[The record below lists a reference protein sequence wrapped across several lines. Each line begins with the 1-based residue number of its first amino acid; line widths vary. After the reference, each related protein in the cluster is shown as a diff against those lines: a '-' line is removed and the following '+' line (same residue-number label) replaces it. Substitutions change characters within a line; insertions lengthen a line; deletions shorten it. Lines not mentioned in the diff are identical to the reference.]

1 MTMLSAILCAGSVLK
16 VDFNDPAAFRLKN
29 GAVLKNGILY
39 LNGGQSHAEIVGSEN
54 FKVGKKGLTIS
65 CIAAFDQLKKP
76 GQDLLYKPDSWMLT
90 RFDDGVMN
98 GYLHNGKEFIGRTD
112 GGKMAVPGEWKHYA
126 LVIEPIVQ
134 DEEGKYA
141 HYCLWTETERET
153 DDKSKPDL
161 CGNLGFSWNA
171 VLVLLEGLYV
181 IIGKTEQSEP
191 YGGYDKQNH
200 VYIVQSADKKARDK
214 YGYYDYYATHGGDSG
229 LQVVLVELPQ
239 CLGNLF
245 LLEVFYQRASEPC

>member
-1 MTMLSAILCAGSVLK
+1 MVLYK
-16 VDFNDPAAFRLKN
+16 RYGCLVLFGGFL
-29 GAVLKNGILY
+29 AVLYLLDIVL
-39 LNGGQSHAEIVGSEN
+39 LNGNV
-54 FKVGKKGLTIS
+54 L
-65 CIAAFDQLKKP
+65 
-76 GQDLLYKPDSWMLT
+76 
-90 RFDDGVMN
+90 
-98 GYLHNGKEFIGRTD
+98 
-112 GGKMAVPGEWKHYA
+112 
-126 LVIEPIVQ
+126 
-134 DEEGKYA
+134 A
-141 HYCLWTETERET
+141 HYGLWTETERET

-181 IIGKTEQSEP
+181 VIGKTEQSEP

-245 LLEVFYQRASEPC
+245 LLEVAYEVFSEN